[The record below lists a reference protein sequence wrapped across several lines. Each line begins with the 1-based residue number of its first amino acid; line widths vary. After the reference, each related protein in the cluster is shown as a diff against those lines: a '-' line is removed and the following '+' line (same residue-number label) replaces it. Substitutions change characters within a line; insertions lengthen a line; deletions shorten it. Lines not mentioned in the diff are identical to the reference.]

1 MMKCNEVKK
10 RMEQIKAVTMLGAKE
25 QTELERT
32 NKGLRSP
39 CPKTGPVTTLL
50 RSGLTDSR
58 SQVKMDY
65 RLEKTCTA

>member
-1 MMKCNEVKK
+1 
-10 RMEQIKAVTMLGAKE
+10 MLGAKE
-25 QTELERT
+25 QAELERI

-39 CPKTGPVTTLL
+39 CPKTAPVTTLL